1 MQEKQLSH
9 TWLQAF
15 RDAGK
20 VDMLAKG
27 DCCDFLGVPIDGM
40 GK

>member
-1 MQEKQLSH
+1 MTKSH
-9 TWLQAF
+9 LIASIW
-15 RDAGK
+15 DAGK

-27 DCCDFLGVPIDGM
+27 DCHDFLGVPIDGM